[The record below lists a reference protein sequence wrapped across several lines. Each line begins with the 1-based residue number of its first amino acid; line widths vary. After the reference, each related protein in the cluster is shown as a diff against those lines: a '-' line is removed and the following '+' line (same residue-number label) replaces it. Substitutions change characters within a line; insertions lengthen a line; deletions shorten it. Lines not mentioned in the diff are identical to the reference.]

1 MCSFTHCNC
10 IPEIKREYC
19 TYLCKREKYWNNTLH
34 DLSGDRA
41 QQMLPV
47 SIHFFQWVG
56 LVITLPDPTR
66 IISTDVINRNAFVN
80 NNWPSLPTC
89 LQMNITGIHLRTI
102 MHENACR
109 WSFPCVSKQLWG
121 AFSYS
126 NWRSYT
132 KQKSVTKDTL
142 NLQNGLSFTTPFTRA
157 DLSSPS
163 NVLYSQ
169 ALSHKALPA

>member
-10 IPEIKREYC
+10 IPEVKREYC
-19 TYLCKREKYWNNTLH
+19 RCLCKYEKVLKQYSTWFVRGSSSTNATCKY
-34 DLSGDRA
+34 S
-41 QQMLPV
+41 
-47 SIHFFQWVG
+47 FFQWVG

-66 IISTDVINRNAFVN
+66 IISTDVISRNAFVK

-102 MHENACR
+102 MHENACW

-126 NWRSYT
+126 NWRSYR

-163 NVLYSQ
+163 TVLYSQ